1 MKYQFTKQLKV
12 SQTQTFN
19 AKLYDSLEFLKL
31 SSEEII
37 ENIIQLM
44 QENPLLEVEF
54 SPFSHVSL
62 DDGFETISEKESLK
76 QHLYY
81 QLHTSSQLYSD
92 YVCSYIIE
100 ALDNHGFFNEDIDAF
115 CRQLN
120 VDEPTLLANLKFI
133 QSFEPTGVAAKN
145 STHALILQCEKDK
158 NMLAASL
165 LRDFSK
171 EIMSH
176 NYKKIAETL
185 DIKTSRIN
193 QAVAYIRTLN
203 PFPCADYNTDNHDL
217 MIPELK
223 IEIVDQQVLLS
234 PIHYYHI
241 TYNDVYMDLVKQD
254 PILKKYLNDSKTIL
268 ANLDKRN
275 ATLMLVANELV
286 KIQYGHFLYGDEL
299 EVCRQADVAE
309 RLGINP
315 STVSRAVASKFYEFN
330 NHCFPLADLFVSST
344 EQGDSSDAIKKA
356 ILEIIENENKQKPY
370 SDDKLCEKLK
380 FYNFNVSRRTIN
392 KYRKSLNIPS
402 ASKRKIYK

>member
-37 ENIIQLM
+37 ENILQLM

-54 SPFSHVSL
+54 NTPSLVSL
-62 DDGFETISEKESLK
+62 DDNFDTISEKESLK
-76 QHLYY
+76 KHLYY
-81 QLHTSSQLYSD
+81 QLHTSSHLYSD

-100 ALDNHGFFNEDIDAF
+100 ALDHHGFFNENIHEF
-115 CRQLN
+115 CKQLN
-120 VDEPTLLANLKFI
+120 IDEATLLTNLEFI

-158 NMLAASL
+158 QILAASL

-176 NYKKIAETL
+176 NYKKIATVL
-185 DIKTSRIN
+185 HIKSAKIEE
-193 QAVAYIRTLN
+193 AVAYIRTLN
-203 PFPCADYNTDNHDL
+203 PFPCADYNTDHHDM

-223 IEIVDQQVLLS
+223 IEIIDQQVLLS

-241 TYNDVYMDLVKQD
+241 TYNDVYMDLVKQN

-299 EVCRQADVAE
+299 EVCRQADVAS

-330 NHCFPLADLFVSST
+330 NHCYPLADLFVSST

-356 ILEIIENENKQKPY
+356 ILEIIENEDKQKPY
-370 SDDKLCEKLK
+370 SDEKICEKLK
-380 FYNFNVSRRTIN
+380 IYNFDVSRRTIN
-392 KYRKSLNIPS
+392 KYRKSLNILS
-402 ASKRKIYK
+402 ANKRKSQ